1 MSRQIEG
8 LEKEYEEKEDKT
20 MGIKNI
26 VDSFNKEG
34 LVQLFTRE
42 IEEDEIRI
50 FQYEQFQ
57 KTLAERAQ

>member
-1 MSRQIEG
+1 VSRQIEG